1 MSKSVIKEYIETIK
15 KLQEISNNIIESYYN
30 NKIEV
35 TNSIIS
41 EIENMNMHI
50 ECCLDIINK
59 NN

>member
-35 TNSIIS
+35 SNGIIS

>member
-1 MSKSVIKEYIETIK
+1 MSKSAIKEYIETIK
-15 KLQEISNNIIESYYN
+15 KLQEISNNIIENYYN

-35 TNSIIS
+35 SNDIIS

>member
-35 TNSIIS
+35 SNDIIS